1 MDDKKGITDIDG
13 RDNRSM
19 IPYGHQSVDE
29 DDIRA
34 VVGVLKSEYL
44 TQGPAV
50 EAFEKALAAYCG
62 ARHAVVFSSGTA
74 ALHGTY
80 FAAGL
85 KTGDEFITSPLT
97 FVATANAGL
106 YLGARPVF
114 ADVDARGNLD
124 PEAAEA
130 KITKKTT
137 LISVVD
143 YGGHPA
149 NLHAFKKLAKRHR
162 LVLVED
168 ACHSLGATLRGKRI
182 GGIAD
187 MTVFSFHPVKSITTG
202 EGGAVLT
209 NNKRYADAL
218 RMFRTHG
225 ITKDAALLKRKPEG
239 AWYYE
244 MQQLGFNYRLTDIQ
258 SALGLSQL
266 KKIDRFMALRRSI
279 AARYAKELKD
289 FQKVLQLPTEGK
301 GASSS
306 WHLYPVRLRE
316 VFAKKRAEVFAQLRA
331 AGIWCQVHYIPVYLQ
346 PYYQK
351 LGYKKGLCPI
361 AEAFYASE
369 ISIPI
374 FPGLSKDDQAHVI
387 KTLRT
392 ILTA

>member
-1 MDDKKGITDIDG
+1 
-13 RDNRSM
+13 M
-19 IPYGHQSVDE
+19 IPYGHQSIDE

-34 VVGVLKSEYL
+34 VVGVLKSAYL

-50 EAFEKALAAYCG
+50 ETFEGALAKYCG
-62 ARHAVVFSSGTA
+62 ARYAVVFSNGTA
-74 ALHGTY
+74 ALHGAY
-80 FAAGL
+80 FVAGL
-85 KTGDEFITSPLT
+85 GRGDEFITSPLT

-114 ADVDARGNLD
+114 ADVDDRGNLD
-124 PEAAEA
+124 PNAAA
-130 KITKKTT
+130 SKINKKTK

-143 YGGHPA
+143 YAGHPA
-149 NLHAFKKLAKRHR
+149 NLLAFKKLAKRHG

-209 NNKRYADAL
+209 DNKRYADAL
-218 RMFRTHG
+218 RVFRTHG
-225 ITKDAALLKRKPEG
+225 ITKDAALLKRKSED

-279 AARYAKELKD
+279 AARYAKELGD
-289 FQKVLQLPTEGK
+289 LRKVLQLPTEEN
-301 GASSS
+301 GATSS
-306 WHLYPVRLRE
+306 WHLYPVRLRGP
-316 VFAKKRAEVFAQLRA
+316 FIKKRAEVFAQLRA

-346 PYYQK
+346 PYYQQ
-351 LGYKKGLCPI
+351 LGYKKGLCPN

-374 FPGLSKDDQAHVI
+374 FPGLSKADQTHVI
-387 KTLRT
+387 KTLRI
-392 ILTA
+392 ILS

>member
-1 MDDKKGITDIDG
+1 
-13 RDNRSM
+13 M
-19 IPYGHQSVDE
+19 IPYGHQFIDE

-34 VVGVLKSEYL
+34 VVKVLRSPYL
-44 TQGPAV
+44 TQGPEV
-50 EAFEKALAAYCG
+50 EAFEEALAKYCG
-62 ARHAVVFSSGTA
+62 VKYAVVFSNGTA
-74 ALHGTY
+74 ALHGAY

-85 KTGDEFITSPLT
+85 GRGDEFITSPLT

-106 YLGARPVF
+106 YLGAKPIF
-114 ADVDARGNLD
+114 ADVDDRGNLD
-124 PEAAEA
+124 PIAAA
-130 KITKKTT
+130 KKINKKTK

-149 NLHAFKKLAKRHR
+149 NLPAFKKIAKRHGV
-162 LVLVED
+162 VLVED

-182 GGIAD
+182 GSIAD
-187 MTVFSFHPVKSITTG
+187 MTAFSFHPVKSITTG

-209 NNKRYADAL
+209 NNKQYADAL
-218 RMFRTHG
+218 RVFRTHG
-225 ITKDAALLKRKPEG
+225 ITKDAALLKRKSEG

-266 KKIDRFMALRRSI
+266 KKIDRFMALRRSV
-279 AARYAKELKD
+279 AARYAKELGGL
-289 FQKVLQLPTEGK
+289 QKVLQLPTEEK
-301 GASSS
+301 GVTSS
-306 WHLYPVRLRE
+306 WHLYPVRLRGA
-316 VFAKKRAEVFAQLRA
+316 FAKKRAEVFAQLRA

-346 PYYQK
+346 PYYRK
-351 LGYKKGLCPI
+351 LGYTKGSCPN

-374 FPGLSKDDQAHVI
+374 FPGLSKADQAHVI

-392 ILTA
+392 ALS